1 MEVEKKMIVDNY
13 ERYSEGSPKIM
24 KEDAKS
30 NGIRRNM
37 NEEENDREL
46 DEIVRHLGLL
56 MDLLQK
62 RDEDRYSGWKLIRK
76 VKWLVLK
83 QKQRKKNEGL
93 GTFESKKKV
102 HICELEQCVILGE
115 EDEAMK
121 PYVLNTNGLCV
132 FANGKR
138 D

>member
-83 QKQRKKNEGL
+83 
-93 GTFESKKKV
+93 
-102 HICELEQCVILGE
+102 
-115 EDEAMK
+115 
-121 PYVLNTNGLCV
+121 
-132 FANGKR
+132 
-138 D
+138 